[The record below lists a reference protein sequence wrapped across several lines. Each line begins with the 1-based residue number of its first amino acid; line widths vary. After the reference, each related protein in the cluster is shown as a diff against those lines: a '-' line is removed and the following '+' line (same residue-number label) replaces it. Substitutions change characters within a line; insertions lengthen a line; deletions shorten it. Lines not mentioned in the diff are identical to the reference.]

1 MSMKQLK
8 KPSVSAAIFVLG
20 GIAAMALRF
29 WLLKAGIDDRGLLVT
44 GHLGYILSYILCI
57 GLPVSFF
64 FLLGKEKRHLHFAP
78 TPLTAVG
85 FFVQAVGFG
94 IAAWKL
100 LASTTLTMHT
110 ATGIFGI
117 AATLCALV
125 AGVYAI
131 KGYRTHPLF
140 FCPGALFF
148 ALFLFCRYQQ
158 WSAEPEL
165 QRYVFQLAAAVVSMF
180 ALYQRSALGVH
191 IGSGKQYLLWSRS
204 AILLCLGAIPGSQ
217 LPLLWLCIA
226 VSFALDCCEEK
237 AQ

>member
-64 FLLGKEKRHLHFAP
+64 FLLGKEKPHLHFAP

-110 ATGIFGI
+110 ATAVLGI

-158 WSAEPEL
+158 WSAEPEQWFL
-165 QRYVFQLAAAVVSMF
+165 CLPFTSGLPWAFTLAAASNIFCGAAVRYCC
-180 ALYQRSALGVH
+180 ALEPFPAASCR
-191 IGSGKQYLLWSRS
+191 
-204 AILLCLGAIPGSQ
+204 
-217 LPLLWLCIA
+217 
-226 VSFALDCCEEK
+226 CCGC
-237 AQ
+237 A